1 MGKNWEEWRNG
12 YSGAYCIFTVGIVLG
27 CSLLR
32 PGVSSVARLLV
43 QQIVHN
49 FLFLVLVRNFVQ
61 VEMIGYLNYQC
72 CTISRVSVHQA
83 AILLM
88 KSSVMER

>member
-1 MGKNWEEWRNG
+1 
-12 YSGAYCIFTVGIVLG
+12 V
-27 CSLLR
+27 
-32 PGVSSVARLLV
+32 V

-83 AILLM
+83 AMLLM